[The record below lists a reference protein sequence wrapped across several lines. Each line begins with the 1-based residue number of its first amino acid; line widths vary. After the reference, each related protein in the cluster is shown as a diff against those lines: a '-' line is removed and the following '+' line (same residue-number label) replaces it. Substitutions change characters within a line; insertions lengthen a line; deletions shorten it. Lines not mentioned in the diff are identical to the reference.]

1 MELYVPDSTVF
12 IVKFWQK
19 FIHQLVKLVASNNTE
34 ENVSLTEENV
44 SFTENVS
51 LTENISLTEEN
62 VSLTDCS
69 AKRS

>member
-19 FIHQLVKLVASNNTE
+19 FMHQLVELVTSNNTE

-44 SFTENVS
+44 SLTEENV
-51 LTENISLTEEN
+51 SLTEEN

-69 AKRS
+69 AKRG